1 MSEKKNITVAF
12 TGHRNYSHEADAELC
27 QLLRELYAEGFR
39 RFLCGMAWG
48 FDLAAGEAILRLK
61 REFGDVQLVAVE
73 PFEGFGDMFRGSD
86 AEQYR
91 RVSGGADCRVVV
103 CDHASQRSYLRRND
117 FLVDNSSVVVAWWN
131 RVPHGGTAYTV
142 RRARHAQL
150 RIINLFPDQQLNLA
164 F

>member
-12 TGHRNYSHEADAELC
+12 TGHRNYSREADAELC

-61 REFGDVQLVAVE
+61 REFGDVELVAVVPYAE
-73 PFEGFGDMFRGSD
+73 FGTLFRGSD
-86 AEQYR
+86 AECYR
-91 RVSGGADCRVVV
+91 RIESGADCRVVV
-103 CDHASQRSYLRRND
+103 CANPSEQSYLRRND

-131 RVPHGGTAYTV
+131 RVPHGGTAYTI

-150 RIINLFPDQQLNLA
+150 RIINLFPDQQLKLDI
-164 F
+164 